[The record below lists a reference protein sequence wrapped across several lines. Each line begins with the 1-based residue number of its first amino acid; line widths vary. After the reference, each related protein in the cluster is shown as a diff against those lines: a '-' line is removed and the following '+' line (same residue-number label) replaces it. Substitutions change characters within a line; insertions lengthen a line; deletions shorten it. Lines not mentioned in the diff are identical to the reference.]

1 MEESAAPFKAYRR
14 PGAQAGVQGVRE
26 GPSGPNLPLG
36 EISGNLLSQDTSSL
50 CSGVFNVSSG
60 PPYEAPGLLQLGPE
74 GLRPTG
80 SPGGGASLVNRP
92 AGSSSSSWTKE
103 VICRYYVHG
112 MCKEGENCRYSH
124 DLDDGQMAS
133 EACGLPEAFAD
144 VGHLAAAQMEPPT
157 QEVAEVPSAA
167 SAGSLPV
174 IGSATESGFFEAGT
188 DNAGR
193 GAAGGAAAR
202 GAAAESWV
210 DAIEFVPGQPYRGR
224 MILPIPEAPVHWVP
238 KREQMAVGI
247 RRQICRY
254 FARGYCYYGDSC
266 RYSHGEACDV
276 CGQQFPYPVNAAQW
290 GDHMRACMATHVKDM
305 GCLLTAQPGM
315 DKVCGICMEVVYE
328 KSRFSDRRFGILINC
343 NHTFCL
349 SCIRRWR
356 RDPSYESRTVKSCPH
371 CRVTSNFVIPSFYW
385 VEEEEEKQ
393 RLIQRYK
400 EGMSKIPCLY
410 FAGGWGYCPFGEYCF
425 YKHQYHDG
433 QGDDPPGPS
442 GGSFSAYWL
451 QRSEPV
457 QVPEGRM
464 FFESRNKE
472 LVALR
477 LASLLFKQLFPLS
490 DEASSEDECASLHY
504 ALEEYFNLYL

>member
-305 GCLLTAQPGM
+305 GCLLTAQPG
-315 DKVCGICMEVVYE
+315 
-328 KSRFSDRRFGILINC
+328 S
-343 NHTFCL
+343 
-349 SCIRRWR
+349 
-356 RDPSYESRTVKSCPH
+356 
-371 CRVTSNFVIPSFYW
+371 
-385 VEEEEEKQ
+385 
-393 RLIQRYK
+393 
-400 EGMSKIPCLY
+400 
-410 FAGGWGYCPFGEYCF
+410 
-425 YKHQYHDG
+425 
-433 QGDDPPGPS
+433 
-442 GGSFSAYWL
+442 
-451 QRSEPV
+451 
-457 QVPEGRM
+457 
-464 FFESRNKE
+464 
-472 LVALR
+472 
-477 LASLLFKQLFPLS
+477 QL
-490 DEASSEDECASLHY
+490 
-504 ALEEYFNLYL
+504 